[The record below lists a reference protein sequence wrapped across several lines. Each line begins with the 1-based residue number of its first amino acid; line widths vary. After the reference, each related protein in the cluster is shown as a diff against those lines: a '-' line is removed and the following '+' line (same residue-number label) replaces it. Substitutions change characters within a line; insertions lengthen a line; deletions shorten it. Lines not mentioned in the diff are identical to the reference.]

1 MTADSRNPRLVP
13 PLPEE
18 LSLDAWNTLSEEERL
33 ELFQSLTPGDAS
45 DLYLSLSPGDQE
57 ALLSAL
63 PVNARRV
70 WLRLLAQD
78 DAADVIQHAPED
90 DREALLALLDP
101 RTRSE
106 VEALLTYQADVAGG
120 RMSPSYARLRPEMT
134 ATQALAY
141 LRLQASNRTSSIF
154 YAYVLDDDGRL
165 LGAVSFRELMAAP
178 AARRVQEFMLP
189 DPVSVHEDTDQEA
202 VAQILQ
208 EHGLLAVPVVD
219 DEGRVRGIVTVDDV
233 MDVVQ
238 QEATEDIHKIGG
250 VEALDLPYFRTPGL
264 TMLRK
269 RAPWLAL
276 LFFGE
281 MLTASAMGVFEAEIE
296 QAVVLALFI
305 PLVISSGGNTGSQA
319 TTLVIRAMALG
330 EVHMRDWLHIM
341 RREIAVGLGLGALLA
356 TIGVLRIV
364 LWETAFDAYGSA
376 YLPLAFTLGFSLL
389 GVVAWGTLVGSML
402 PLLLRRAGFD
412 PANASAPFVA
422 TLCDVTGLMI
432 YFSVAKVLLL
442 GGV

>member
-1 MTADSRNPRLVP
+1 MTAENREPGLVP
-13 PLPEE
+13 TLPEE

-33 ELFQSLTPGDAS
+33 ALFRSLPPGDAS
-45 DLYLSLSPGDQE
+45 ELYLSLPPGDQE
-57 ALLSAL
+57 ALISAL
-63 PVNARRV
+63 PVNARRI
-70 WLRLLAQD
+70 WLRLLAPD
-78 DAADVIQHAPED
+78 DAADVIQHAPEE
-90 DREALLALLDP
+90 DREALLGLLDP
-101 RTRSE
+101 RMRSE
-106 VEALLTYQADVAGG
+106 VEALLTYQDDVAGG
-120 RMSPSYARLRPEMT
+120 LMNPSYARLRPEMT
-134 ATQALAY
+134 ANQALAY

-154 YAYVLDDDGRL
+154 YAYVLDDEARL
-165 LGAVSFRELMAAP
+165 LGVVSFRELMAAP
-178 AARRVQEFMLP
+178 AARRVREFMLP

-208 EHGLLAVPVVD
+208 ENELLAVPVVD

-250 VEALDLPYFRTPGL
+250 VEALELPYFRTSGL
-264 TMLRK
+264 TMMRK

-281 MLTASAMGVFEAEIE
+281 MLTASAMGFFEHEIA

-330 EVHMRDWLHIM
+330 EVHLRDWAHIM
-341 RREIAVGLGLGALLA
+341 RREIAVGLGLGVMLAL
-356 TIGVLRIV
+356 IGVLRIV
-364 LWETAFDAYGSA
+364 VWEAAFDTYGST
-376 YLPLAFTLGFSLL
+376 YLPLALTLGFSLV

-402 PLLLRRAGFD
+402 PLLLRRVGFD

-432 YFSVAKVLLL
+432 YFSIAKVLLL
-442 GGV
+442 GG